1 MLTVVVRGVDETFVV
16 VFFTG
21 LLLHMFLFA
30 GISPRPLGS
39 REAPS
44 RALRL
49 GQHRIWVEYFLRVR
63 TNLRTRARG
72 NQVLNFCPVFAVLID
87 R

>member
-21 LLLHMFLFA
+21 LLLLEFLFA

-39 REAPS
+39 REAAS

-72 NQVLNFCPVFAVLID
+72 NQVLHFCPVFAVLID